1 MFYSVSLKNDCLISL
16 ELSMVEYLTLING
29 QWIKYIPLEGV
40 DSSFTETAFRI
51 GAIAYAESVMAG
63 EPILEAHNKAEAAM
77 FESQRSFGNIIK
89 PRTIRKNR
97 NA

>member
-1 MFYSVSLKNDCLISL
+1 M
-16 ELSMVEYLTLING
+16 EEYLTFING
-29 QWIKYIPLEGV
+29 QWVAYVPLEGV
-40 DSSFTETAFRI
+40 DTSFTDSAFRI

-63 EPILEAHNKAEAAM
+63 EPVFQAHNKAEAAM

-97 NA
+97 SA